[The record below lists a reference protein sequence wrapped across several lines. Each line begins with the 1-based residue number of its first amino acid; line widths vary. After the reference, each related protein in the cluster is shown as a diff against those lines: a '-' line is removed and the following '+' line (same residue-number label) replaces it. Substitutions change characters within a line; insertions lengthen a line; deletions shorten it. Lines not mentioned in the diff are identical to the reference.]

1 MNELKRKTEEI
12 VYLHPDEINEKWNA
26 REDYGEID
34 TLSQS
39 IESDGVKEPVR
50 VFIDNDEDGNEV
62 YYLTDGHRRHAA
74 ALEAINRTGSVI
86 YIPSIVEPRGKGNAD
101 RMLDQIIFNDG
112 KPLSSFEIGKAAT
125 QANKYGYSI
134 QEIANKTGKTVTMV
148 YNYINVNNAV
158 PALRNALR
166 NEEISFSAALEIV
179 RRSKDHD
186 TQLKYLKEAQ
196 KCATDESS
204 QFPDGNDEEAQSIN
218 QNKADEDNQE
228 SQNESETSSQSK
240 SKSSNGKKK
249 AKVTQKAAQKA
260 TGAKKKGRFNL
271 LKDKLEEQVSTDN
284 IPEQKRETLD
294 KVVEYENNQINFKD
308 LVNFFISE

>member
-1 MNELKRKTEEI
+1 MSELKRRTEEI
-12 VYLHPDEINEKWNA
+12 VYLHPDEIHERWNA

-39 IESDGVKEPVR
+39 IEIDGVKEPIK

-74 ALEAINRTGSVI
+74 ALEAMNRTGSVI
-86 YIPSIVEPRGKGNAD
+86 YIPSIIEPRGRGNAD

-112 KPLSSFEIGKAAT
+112 KPLSSFEIGKAAA
-125 QANKYGYSI
+125 QANGYGYSI
-134 QEIANKTGKTVTMV
+134 QEIANKTGKTVTMI

-158 PALRNALR
+158 PALRNALK

-186 TQLKYLKEAQ
+186 MQLKYLKEAQ
-196 KCATDESS
+196 RNVGDGPHESHEDE
-204 QFPDGNDEEAQSIN
+204 QTQSMGEN
-218 QNKADEDNQE
+218 QAEDSNQE
-228 SQNESETSSQSK
+228 PQNENNGSPESKSQS
-240 SKSSNGKKK
+240 SNRKKK
-249 AKVTQKAAQKA
+249 TKVTQKAAQEA

-271 LKDKLEEQVSTDN
+271 LKDRLEQKVSTDK
-284 IPEQKRETLD
+284 IPEQKRETLE

-308 LVNFFISE
+308 LVTFFMSE